1 MTSIN
6 TIEDFLRVV
15 RENDGLRS
23 SVRREVLTEDL
34 LALPGQFSEML
45 KTQNVMLAELK
56 TLRQDSNALLEEQ
69 KSLRQDSNALRDA
82 QNAILDDLK
91 SLRQDSNALRQDSNA
106 LRDAQNAILDTLTT
120 VLKEQGETRRDIGTL
135 HGMYRRQHD
144 DLDRFRGN
152 YAIGAARENDFEIA
166 QLFARIH
173 SLRHLNVRRLTR
185 DELAAML
192 NEHYDA
198 VGALLLRERSWRTFQ
213 NPDII
218 AEVTGV
224 RSTRAGFYIAIEASY
239 TGDTEDLQ
247 RATDHARILR
257 CATGRDAYAIV
268 AAVRLDRYMDRVRIH
283 ENAAIYLAEF
293 NENHALWYELPERGL
308 EPPDLC

>member
-1 MTSIN
+1 MRMTSIN

-45 KTQNVMLAELK
+45 KTQNVMLTELK

-82 QNAILDDLK
+82 QNAILD
-91 SLRQDSNALRQDSNA
+91 
-106 LRDAQNAILDTLTT
+106 TLTT
-120 VLKEQGETRRDIGTL
+120 VLKEQGETRRDIGAL

-198 VGALLLRERSWRTFQ
+198 VDALLLRERSWRTFQ

-218 AEVTGV
+218 AEVTGI

-257 CATGRDAYAIV
+257 RATGRDAYAIV
-268 AAVRLDRYMDRVRIH
+268 AAVRLDRYMDRIRIH

>member
-69 KSLRQDSNALRDA
+69 KSLRQDSNALR
-82 QNAILDDLK
+82 
-91 SLRQDSNALRQDSNA
+91 RDSNA

-120 VLKEQGETRRDIGTL
+120 VLKEQGETRRDIGAL

-198 VGALLLRERSWRTFQ
+198 VDALLLRERSWRTFQ

-224 RSTRAGFYIAIEASY
+224 IPFQSEEA
-239 TGDTEDLQ
+239 
-247 RATDHARILR
+247 A
-257 CATGRDAYAIV
+257 
-268 AAVRLDRYMDRVRIH
+268 
-283 ENAAIYLAEF
+283 
-293 NENHALWYELPERGL
+293 
-308 EPPDLC
+308 

>member
-45 KTQNVMLAELK
+45 KTQN
-56 TLRQDSNALLEEQ
+56 
-69 KSLRQDSNALRDA
+69 
-82 QNAILDDLK
+82 AILDDLK
-91 SLRQDSNALRQDSNA
+91 SLRQDSNALRRDSNA

-120 VLKEQGETRRDIGTL
+120 VLKEQGETRRDIGAL

-218 AEVTGV
+218 AEVTGI
-224 RSTRAGFYIAIEASY
+224 RSTRAGFYIAIEAFLHWGY
-239 TGDTEDLQ
+239 RGPTEGDRPRQD
-247 RATDHARILR
+247 
-257 CATGRDAYAIV
+257 
-268 AAVRLDRYMDRVRIH
+268 
-283 ENAAIYLAEF
+283 
-293 NENHALWYELPERGL
+293 P
-308 EPPDLC
+308 